1 MAFTDDRAGVRSA
14 INVTPLVDVV
24 LVLLIIF
31 MVLSP
36 SILKETDLNVP
47 EQADVEPSM
56 PPPTGQLVVDVDGKG
71 GLRFNDQPLE
81 LAAVGGVVQAALGAR
96 SEKVI
101 FFEINDEANYG
112 HVLHVMDLCRGAGA
126 KTIGVVK
133 PQ

>member
-1 MAFTDDRAGVRSA
+1 MAFTDDRGSVRSA

-47 EQADVEPSM
+47 EQAEVEPAT
-56 PPPTGQLVVDVDGKG
+56 PPPAGQLVLAVDGKG

-81 LAAVGGVVQAALGAR
+81 LAAVADTTRAALGAR